1 MASREADAEQG
12 SVRCDVGDSLVVGL
26 TDAGTTGLDWSFAAS
41 GDGGLAFRSR
51 TLESAA
57 GVGAR
62 GKLMLSFEAERAGL
76 VLLRFELREPWGD
89 PAEEPDDTH
98 VLRVEIDAAERPTP

>member
-12 SVRCDVGDSLVVGL
+12 SVLCDVGDFL
-26 TDAGTTGLDWSFAAS
+26 TVRLADAGTTGLDWSFAAV
-41 GDGGLAFRSR
+41 GDGGLALRSR
-51 TLESAA
+51 TLEPAA
-57 GVGAR
+57 GVGSR

-89 PAEEPDDTH
+89 PADEPDDAH
-98 VLRVEIDAAERPTP
+98 VLRVAISAAERPTP